1 MQAIT
6 NAVVVRRFSSRTDFC
21 SYQVLQR
28 ETRVFGLLIW
38 RATMDRE
45 EIPRHALIEIAT
57 LGGTTM
63 WRSKFY
69 DHLR

>member
-6 NAVVVRRFSSRTDFC
+6 NATVVRRFSSRTDFY

-28 ETRVFGLLIW
+28 ETRVFGLLVW

-57 LGGTTM
+57 LGGALI
-63 WRSKFY
+63 WRSKFAE
-69 DHLR
+69 HLR